1 MPSAVSRLT
10 ERGAVLLRRPV
21 GCASV
26 RVVALAGGIG
36 AGKFLRGLL
45 RVVPPKD
52 VTVVVNTADDIE
64 LHGLH
69 VSPDLDSIVYWLGA
83 VMDRDRGWGRRDDS
97 FRATGELRRFGAE
110 GSWFGLGDL
119 DLATHLFRTGLL
131 RSGASLSEATA
142 RVAAGFG
149 LACRVL
155 PMSDGPVT
163 TRIEAVS
170 MGRHLDLH
178 FQEYWVQRQ
187 GADEVKAVRYAGADE
202 ARPAPGVLEAIS
214 AADAVVF
221 PPSNPV
227 ASIGPIL
234 AVPGVREA
242 VAAKRSSAAGVSGIV
257 GGAPLAGMA
266 DRLLPATGVEVSAA
280 GVAGLYRDLLSG
292 WVIDRADEA
301 LRSRI
306 EEFGL
311 RVAVTDTVMTGDV
324 AAEHVARTA
333 LSLLP

>member
-1 MPSAVSRLT
+1 
-10 ERGAVLLRRPV
+10 
-21 GCASV
+21 V

-155 PMSDGPVT
+155 PMSDDPVT

-170 MGRHLDLH
+170 MGRQLDLH

-214 AADAVVF
+214 GADAVVF

-242 VAAKRSSAAGVSGIV
+242 VEAKRSSAVGVSGIV

-306 EEFGL
+306 EGL
-311 RVAVTDTVMTGDV
+311 GMRVAVTDTVMTGDV
-324 AAEHVARTA
+324 AAEQVARTA